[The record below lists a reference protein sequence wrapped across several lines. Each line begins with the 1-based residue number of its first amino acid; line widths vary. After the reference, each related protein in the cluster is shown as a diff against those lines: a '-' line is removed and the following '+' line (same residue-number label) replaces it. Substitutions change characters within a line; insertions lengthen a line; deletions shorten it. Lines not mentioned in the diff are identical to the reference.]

1 MKFWER
7 PERQEVS
14 YLVNEQESE
23 KLPPR
28 FGWKTFSKIF
38 SKKFGGLKNLPY
50 LCKRFSDETE
60 AQKKRVLWKTLYRQ
74 TRKNVVRGVAC
85 YIWYIIMSETK
96 TRNRQLLNIKTIEDR
111 HPVNRKQFLKDILQ
125 RRVWS
130 WLRMNASYR
139 LNTCKSRGSMLV
151 ACNQRWRPAHGW
163 VTRIQPS
170 AHSGIAFR
178 KKD

>member
-1 MKFWER
+1 MTFWER
-7 PERQEVS
+7 PERWRVS
-14 YLVNEQESE
+14 YLVNKQESE

-28 FGWKTFSKIF
+28 FERKIF
-38 SKKFGGLKNLPY
+38 SKKTSEKFGGLKNPPY

-74 TRKNVVRGVAC
+74 TRKNVVRGVAHC
-85 YIWYIIMSETK
+85 IIYNE
-96 TRNRQLLNIKTIEDR
+96 RNENKKPSIINIKTIEDR
-111 HPVNRKQFLKDILQ
+111 HPENRKTIFKDILQ

-170 AHSGIAFR
+170 AYSGIAFR